1 VLLLRIIAN
10 VNLLSIWFLNLFLF
24 LWMNGLCCG
33 CVLICRFDSTCKVH
47 VVTVMTG
54 QKGYIYIDIY
64 IYERISKLNKESV
77 IDQ

>member
-1 VLLLRIIAN
+1 
-10 VNLLSIWFLNLFLF
+10 
-24 LWMNGLCCG
+24 MNGLCCG